1 MRVSDVLHAIPCGCP
16 VIADC
21 ALKLNQRQGEK
32 ERVAVVVRFMW
43 WRILYV
49 GEALAQALERQAED
63 LINILLSVPRAFSQA
78 SDSSLVIAAVWRHV
92 FELAASR

>member
-1 MRVSDVLHAIPCGCP
+1 MTSTVRFSDVLHAIPCGCP

-21 ALKLNQRQGEK
+21 ALKLNQLQGEK

-49 GEALAQALERQAED
+49 GEALAQALVAGGGLDEHSAEGT
-63 LINILLSVPRAFSQA
+63 
-78 SDSSLVIAAVWRHV
+78 
-92 FELAASR
+92 SRFFAGF